1 MMIKNFTD
9 IAFTESVKQVQE
21 AQGSRQQMARMEEVE
36 YTELYHREKDF
47 IESLDM
53 FYMATSNENGWPYVQ
68 FRGGPRGFLKVIS
81 SKQLGYA
88 DFGGNRQYL
97 SVGNIKAN
105 NKVALILMDYLRK
118 MRLKIWAETEI
129 VAAEDHPELAQQLI
143 LPEYQAQ
150 KSRIKVERLMLFN
163 VQAYAWNCPQHITQ
177 RFSIEE
183 MTNLLLNGT
192 LKLGKDLLKT
202 LNAMEEGDA

>member
-1 MMIKNFTD
+1 MIKNFTD
-9 IAFTESVKQVQE
+9 IAFTESVKQVQDE
-21 AQGSRQQMARMEEVE
+21 QGSRKRMERMEEIE

-53 FYMATSNENGWPYVQ
+53 FYMATSNEDGWPYVQ
-68 FRGGPRGFLKVIS
+68 FRGGPQGFLKVLS
-81 SKQLGYA
+81 GTQLGYA
-88 DFGGNRQYL
+88 DFRGNMQYL
-97 SVGNIKAN
+97 SVGNLKAN

-129 VAAEDHPELAQQLI
+129 VSAEDHPELAEKLI
-143 LPEYQAQ
+143 LPDYKA
-150 KSRIKVERLMLFN
+150 KVERLVLFN
-163 VQAYAWNCPQHITQ
+163 VKAYDWNCPQHITQ

-192 LKLGKDLLKT
+192 LKLGKDMLAK
-202 LNAMEEGDA
+202 LNAMEEE

>member
-1 MMIKNFTD
+1 MIKNFTD
-9 IAFTESVKQVQE
+9 IAFTESVKQVQD
-21 AQGSRQQMARMEEVE
+21 AQGSRQRMERMEEIE

-53 FYMATSNENGWPYVQ
+53 FYMATTNEEGWPYVQ
-68 FRGGPRGFLKVIS
+68 FRGGPRGFLKVLS
-81 SKQLGYA
+81 GKQLGYA
-88 DFGGNRQYL
+88 DFRGNMQYL
-97 SVGNIKAN
+97 SVGNLSAN

-129 VAAEDHPELAQQLI
+129 VAAEDHPELAEQLI
-143 LPEYQAQ
+143 LPDYKA
-150 KSRIKVERLMLFN
+150 KVERLILFN
-163 VQAYAWNCPQHITQ
+163 VKAYDWNCPQHITQ

-202 LNAMEEGDA
+202 LNAMEEE

>member
-1 MMIKNFTD
+1 MIKNFTD
-9 IAFTESVKQVQE
+9 IAFTESVKQVQNT
-21 AQGSRQQMARMEEVE
+21 QGSRQRMERMEEIE

-53 FYMATSNENGWPYVQ
+53 FYIATTNEEGWPYVQ
-68 FRGGPRGFLKVIS
+68 FRGGPRGFLKVLS
-81 SKQLGYA
+81 GKQLGYA
-88 DFGGNRQYL
+88 DFRGNMQYL
-97 SVGNIKAN
+97 SVGNLSAN

-129 VAAEDHPELAQQLI
+129 VAAEDHPELADQLI
-143 LPEYQAQ
+143 LPDYKA
-150 KSRIKVERLMLFN
+150 KVERLILFN
-163 VQAYAWNCPQHITQ
+163 VKAYDWNCPQHITQ

-192 LKLGKDLLKT
+192 LKLGKDLLVK
-202 LNAMEEGDA
+202 LNAMEED